1 MGVLLEEAIS
11 RSKKPLICGY
21 VKQAILIFGDD
32 VLHLLSHSS
41 ADADGHAQFE
51 GHTLQALNIRPK
63 LPDVI
68 DVQYIAANEIGS
80 RVVLLSP
87 FIAFSVEIP
96 QDIWGSGLS
105 GWDERIRPS
114 YYCRCSAIGTASKFG
129 SYRAS
134 ILRARWYVKG
144 HNEYG
149 QNKSER
155 IALLYSDS
163 VIRIFDTSEHSKCL
177 IAKVDFRQV
186 LYSDFSS
193 TESEQTR
200 LGLHNSIVSFDF
212 GPPFG
217 STDAGDEEELM
228 HTILAVDSENGDL
241 YVAPFQFCSPRCP
254 KPSGPFH
261 IEWQSQGESLC
272 DICDVIHVRH
282 ASSPTLPLFALVTT
296 AGIVVHFV
304 PVVLQKAFLDDAV
317 DYEMLPI
324 DSFRLPC
331 EKSVSDGLLLNND
344 DVDLG
349 RYLIF
354 GSESVYWVDVKPSI
368 ASIHAALHESNSCIV
383 DEESVFEES
392 SLQHIFC
399 IVDSALSSTQVRINC
414 ACTVVTKC
422 QMTEIDEDE
431 IHEKKVLF
439 VALTCDNQLLTRRIL
454 IHHLYSNMNV
464 LPSKSTTLPRECDAF
479 GFQSLG
485 AECVNVLRNRVTV
498 PKVKLMSTVSEEE
511 LIATSGAI
519 ADSLRTNLS
528 IINDAHQLVASRL
541 NDVHQCKKDLEEQWC
556 KIDDRALR
564 IVRAFLDA
572 ENRIY
577 EMRERIGKFRK
588 RLDRIRSVLSQRVP
602 FLTNAEKEALA
613 KLEKMHSTLKD
624 RIQYIGE
631 LADEVASRRRDRFGC
646 VRPFRASVNARLF
659 VLSKNSD
666 DISQLEAWMGQ
677 LKNRLDHLQGTLDDS
692 SIARA
697 V

>member
-1 MGVLLEEAIS
+1 MRFLLHTIDEQICLAAVMGVLLEEAIS

-51 GHTLQALNIRPK
+51 GHTALNIRPK

-200 LGLHNSIVSFDF
+200 LGLHNSIGVLFD
-212 GPPFG
+212 
-217 STDAGDEEELM
+217 
-228 HTILAVDSENGDL
+228 
-241 YVAPFQFCSPRCP
+241 RCP

-272 DICDVIHVRH
+272 DICDVIH
-282 ASSPTLPLFALVTT
+282 
-296 AGIVVHFV
+296 
-304 PVVLQKAFLDDAV
+304 AFLDDAV

-454 IHHLYSNMNV
+454 
-464 LPSKSTTLPRECDAF
+464 
-479 GFQSLG
+479 
-485 AECVNVLRNRVTV
+485 
-498 PKVKLMSTVSEEE
+498 LMSTVSEEE

-697 V
+697 VLKAKAVYAQYTYIYVYISTDNERTYRIDEGNALYQIHCGRLNTEKANVEAFIARYY

>member
-1 MGVLLEEAIS
+1 MMGILLEEILS

-21 VKQAILIFGDD
+21 VRQAVLIFADD
-32 VLHLLSHSS
+32 VLHLLSDSS
-41 ADADGHAQFE
+41 ADVDGHAQFE
-51 GHTLQALNIRPK
+51 GYTALNIRPK
-63 LPDVI
+63 LPDNV

-80 RVVLLSP
+80 RVVLLSRY
-87 FIAFSVEIP
+87 IAFSVEIP
-96 QDIWGSGLS
+96 QDVWCNGLNA
-105 GWDERIRPS
+105 WDERIRPS

-134 ILRARWYVKG
+134 ILRARWYMKR

-155 IALLYSDS
+155 IGLLYSDS

-177 IAKVDFRQV
+177 IVKVDFRQV

-193 TESEQTR
+193 TESEQSR

-217 STDAGDEEELM
+217 FTDTGDEEELM
-228 HTILAVDSENGDL
+228 HTIFAVDSENGDL
-241 YVAPFQFCSPRCP
+241 YVAPFQFCSPRCR

-261 IEWQSQGESLC
+261 IEWQSRGESLC
-272 DICDVIHVRH
+272 DVCDIIHVRH
-282 ASSPTLPLFALVTT
+282 ASSPTLALFALVTT
-296 AGIVVHFV
+296 TGIVVHFV
-304 PVVLQKAFLDDAV
+304 PLILQKAFLDDAV

-324 DSFRLPC
+324 DSFQLPYV
-331 EKSVSDGLLLNND
+331 KSISDGLLLNND

-349 RYLIF
+349 RYLVF

-368 ASIHAALHESNSCIV
+368 ASIHTVLRESNSCIV
-383 DEESVFEES
+383 DEGSVFEES

-399 IVDSALSSTQVRINC
+399 IVDSTLSSTQIRINC
-414 ACTVVTKC
+414 ACTVMTKC
-422 QMTEIDEDE
+422 QMTEIDEDD
-431 IHEKKVLF
+431 IDEKRVLF
-439 VALTCDNQLLTRRIL
+439 VALTSDNQLLTRRIL
-454 IHHLYSNMNV
+454 IHHLYSNMKV
-464 LPSKSTTLPRECDAF
+464 LPLKSTTSPRECDAF
-479 GFQSLG
+479 GFLSLS

-519 ADSLRTNLS
+519 ADALKTNLS
-528 IINDAHQLVASRL
+528 VINDAHQLVASRL
-541 NDVHQCKKDLEEQWC
+541 NDVHQSRKDLEEQWG
-556 KIDDRALR
+556 KIDDGALR
-564 IVRAFLDA
+564 IVRAFLDV

-577 EMRERIGKFRK
+577 EMRDRIGNVRK

-613 KLEKMHSTLKD
+613 KLEKMHSTLKG

-631 LADEVASRRRDRFGC
+631 LADEVASRRRDRFGF
-646 VRPFRASVNARLF
+646 VRPFRASINARLF

-666 DISQLEAWMGQ
+666 DIGQLEAWMGQ
-677 LKNRLDHLQGTLDDS
+677 LKNRLDRLQGTLDEN